1 MDNKKDVKSE
11 DLYFRAS
18 EEEVVESEEIESGVV
33 LDYDKDGKIVG
44 IEVLDIGDKSSV
56 NELVEY
62 LASKSELREED
73 VEEMSEELKERIAEH
88 YY

>member
-18 EEEVVESEEIESGVV
+18 EEEIVDSEEVKSGVV

-56 NELVEY
+56 NKLVEY
-62 LASKSELREED
+62 LTSKSELTDED
-73 VEEMSEELKERIAEH
+73 VEEMSEELKERVAKH